1 MERRFVT
8 HIEDRG
14 KKNRDRADPRLPMG
28 SEKAKVEAG
37 QGVAFQE
44 SGIARGK
51 WSYGQ
56 EELLECSSIP
66 DSPLPLNDAGL
77 QEGRKA

>member
-14 KKNRDRADPRLPMG
+14 EKNRDRADPRLPMG

-44 SGIARGK
+44 SGIVRGK
-51 WSYGQ
+51 
-56 EELLECSSIP
+56 
-66 DSPLPLNDAGL
+66 
-77 QEGRKA
+77 